1 MSAQRVCS
9 KCHVSLPETEEYF
22 YKHRRGRGGLRDACK
37 QCFLAQ
43 NRAWRAVNKDRWAAY
58 QREYDRGRGAHPRDM
73 EKYDAWMESHK
84 EQVAACIA
92 RWHAEHPE
100 AGHAS
105 RSRRRARLANASGS
119 HTEEDIRQQ
128 YQLQS
133 GRCHWCG
140 IAVDNAYHVD
150 HVVPLARGGSNDPEN
165 IVIACPTCN
174 LRKGAKMPDEFVKD
188 LAAAQMAAA

>member
-1 MSAQRVCS
+1 
-9 KCHVSLPETEEYF
+9 
-22 YKHRRGRGGLRDACK
+22 
-37 QCFLAQ
+37 
-43 NRAWRAVNKDRWAAY
+43 
-58 QREYDRGRGAHPRDM
+58 M